1 MKFISRLNQRFGK
14 SIRDEVLSD
23 IANARFEKPG
33 RVRLAAQLTAV
44 AISTT
49 PYVVALAGLA
59 VLAFGYPNIPGLLM
73 GALIFAAG
81 IYLRPSARRN
91 TQLTLSEKEAPTL
104 FRLFDEISNHL
115 ESPKITG
122 FHLNGE
128 FNAYMAQFGKNERV
142 VGIGAPL
149 WLSFD
154 GAERLAVLAHELA
167 HLANND
173 PRRYNFTGAAME
185 TLGRWSEL
193 FVPPAVIDHESNT
206 RVVIDDRDFIGQ
218 IVGGFLG
225 GIISTIE
232 FLYEKLIFAESQRAE
247 YLADSKA
254 ATIAGAPAMQS
265 TLKQLILS
273 DLAYER
279 LGKIYYDGR
288 KHVPVFEEMA
298 RAVACPE
305 KDRAAKLIG
314 EAAAESHTVE
324 ASHPPTRYRL
334 EVVAAID
341 HSPPKISAAG
351 IDWQQIDKELSSHF
365 EAAERATLSSIIV
378 Q

>member
-122 FHLNGE
+122 FHLNG
-128 FNAYMAQFGKNERV
+128 
-142 VGIGAPL
+142 GIQRLHGAV
-149 WLSFD
+149 W
-154 GAERLAVLAHELA
+154 
-167 HLANND
+167 
-173 PRRYNFTGAAME
+173 
-185 TLGRWSEL
+185 
-193 FVPPAVIDHESNT
+193 
-206 RVVIDDRDFIGQ
+206 
-218 IVGGFLG
+218 
-225 GIISTIE
+225 
-232 FLYEKLIFAESQRAE
+232 
-247 YLADSKA
+247 
-254 ATIAGAPAMQS
+254 
-265 TLKQLILS
+265 
-273 DLAYER
+273 
-279 LGKIYYDGR
+279 
-288 KHVPVFEEMA
+288 
-298 RAVACPE
+298 
-305 KDRAAKLIG
+305 
-314 EAAAESHTVE
+314 
-324 ASHPPTRYRL
+324 
-334 EVVAAID
+334 
-341 HSPPKISAAG
+341 
-351 IDWQQIDKELSSHF
+351 KE
-365 EAAERATLSSIIV
+365 
-378 Q
+378 